1 MFNFIFT
8 PANFPCNF
16 CIKIILFLYEFQYDI
31 NKIIK
36 NKAKHGVDFE
46 EAKALFKDENL
57 LVLPLIFEDEKRYAY
72 VGKLNNKIWTAIITC
87 RNDTI
92 RIISVRRAHKI
103 EERLY
108 ESE

>member
-1 MFNFIFT
+1 MFNFILT
-8 PANFPCNF
+8 PANFPCHF

-57 LVLPLIFEDEKRYAY
+57 LVIPLEFEDEKRYAY

-87 RNDTI
+87 RNNVI
-92 RIISVRRAHKI
+92 RLISVRCAHKT
-103 EERLY
+103 EEKYY
-108 ESE
+108 ESD